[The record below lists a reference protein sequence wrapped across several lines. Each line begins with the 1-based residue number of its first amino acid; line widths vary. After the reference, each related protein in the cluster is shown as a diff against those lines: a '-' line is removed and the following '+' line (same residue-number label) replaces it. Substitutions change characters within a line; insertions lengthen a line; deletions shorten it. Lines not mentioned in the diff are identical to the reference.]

1 MIARNVAAVR
11 GLSEDAKE
19 RIRVATSSGLFCPP
33 DARVTRRITVRVL
46 MPVHMRRSARRLLE
60 NGVSQGVLCVSRSGP
75 WLTSNK
81 PADHSPGLPAL
92 HARCPRSEERRVGKE
107 RERQSE

>member
-46 MPVHMRRSARRLLE
+46 MPLHMRRRAPGTR
-60 NGVSQGVLCVSRSGP
+60 QKWVSRDVPCGSASGP
-75 WLTSNK
+75 GLALTK
-81 PADHSPGLPAL
+81 TPQVGPGFPAL
-92 HARCPRSEERRVGKE
+92 YALRSRCGFAAGIVVRPVV
-107 RERQSE
+107 